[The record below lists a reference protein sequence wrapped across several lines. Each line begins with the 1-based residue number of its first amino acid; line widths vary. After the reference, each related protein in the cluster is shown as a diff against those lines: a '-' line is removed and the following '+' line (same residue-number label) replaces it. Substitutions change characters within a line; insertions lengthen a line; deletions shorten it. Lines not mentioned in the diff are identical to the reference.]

1 MSVTVDQPRHDDA
14 PCCIDDLIGPRLG
27 VPDRGDPVALDED
40 IALDDLPFPVL
51 GYDEPALDQYAQIT
65 ELLGTE
71 GY

>member
-1 MSVTVDQPRHDDA
+1 MRMTVDQPGDDQA
-14 PCCIDDLIGPRLG
+14 AGRVDDLVGPRLG